1 MNANMTRTVRSHL
14 PRLTVLSAALAM
26 CLLIA
31 LAGVAGLA
39 SASKPQERHKT
50 KLSLLFV
57 VNGATGTL
65 VPQQGHPGSY
75 TLTLTNLEPNAVWFS
90 DRPARLSGAF
100 PSSALPRAWKRMGF
114 AADPPNAALDYTDPA
129 LRSPRNVILELTHPH
144 YDKRHRT
151 LSFTTRIIDPT
162 TVSSG
167 NLASHARRA
176 DRTPA
181 TRFTD
186 PSVFIDDE
194 VLIPTDALRWAY
206 PTPLHPGCWRNA
218 WGQLRCPS

>member
-1 MNANMTRTVRSHL
+1 MNANMTRTLRSHA
-14 PRLTVLSAALAM
+14 PRLTALSAALAM

-39 SASKPQERHKT
+39 SASKPRARHKA

-57 VNGATGTL
+57 VNGAVGTL
-65 VPQQGHPGSY
+65 TPQPGHPGSY
-75 TLTLTNLEPNAVWFS
+75 TLEVTSLEPHAVWFS

-100 PSSALPRAWKRMGF
+100 PSSAVARVWKRMGF

-129 LRSPRNVILELTHPH
+129 LRSPRSVILELTHPH
-144 YDKRHRT
+144 YDKRRRT

-181 TRFTD
+181 ARFTD

-194 VLIPTDALRWAY
+194 VLVPTGALQWTY
-206 PTPLHPGCWRNA
+206 PPAFHPGCWRNA
-218 WGQLRCPS
+218 WGQLRCFS